1 MGQVGVQ
8 RPILRSSFDAVDF
21 SADSAYNAGITHIQP
36 NPSMGAGPRHLV
48 CIAGSSIGI
57 YTKDG
62 AMQRGASLADFFSS
76 LHPLRDPLEPKAI
89 YDQFSGR
96 FLVMAIDRSDT
107 LLGDSTNTSRILLAV
122 SVTDNP
128 IAGWWFVAIDSKLTV
143 AGLEMAAEYPDLA
156 VSAGNVF
163 LCTDMFTLSYPRE
176 CGGLRLFIIEKGEI
190 GGFYDGGPAV
200 VGAYAPFSDTLVVD
214 IPRDRLVKM
223 HGAPQY
229 AGEMFLVSYSPVRG
243 SDEGD
248 RLMVTSINVQPQHSV
263 SFWARELAV
272 GNHDV
277 GLDLPDAP
285 QLGTDLTLSTF
296 GKFVYDAV
304 WRSEVL
310 YVTTTETPIS
320 GPDVTQAT
328 VHWFAIDTYNTPFL
342 TLTGSGDVGGEDI
355 AAGTFTCYPSLS
367 VDHSNNLAIGF
378 AASGSELYP
387 GAYFTAGLANDSG
400 RVYGGSGVLREGLE
414 YYDRSLDPADPGAPS
429 SWGLHTTTCV
439 DPTDGSFWFYNTYAG
454 RRGMAVA
461 DSAGARR
468 RRLALRYRGR
478 PRGIAQPA
486 HRSQ

>member
-1 MGQVGVQ
+1 MKQHCPTFTAVLIGVFGAAFCCRDSMGQVGVQ

-229 AGEMFLVSYSPVRG
+229 
-243 SDEGD
+243 
-248 RLMVTSINVQPQHSV
+248 
-263 SFWARELAV
+263 
-272 GNHDV
+272 
-277 GLDLPDAP
+277 
-285 QLGTDLTLSTF
+285 
-296 GKFVYDAV
+296 
-304 WRSEVL
+304 
-310 YVTTTETPIS
+310 
-320 GPDVTQAT
+320 
-328 VHWFAIDTYNTPFL
+328 
-342 TLTGSGDVGGEDI
+342 
-355 AAGTFTCYPSLS
+355 C
-367 VDHSNNLAIGF
+367 
-378 AASGSELYP
+378 
-387 GAYFTAGLANDSG
+387 
-400 RVYGGSGVLREGLE
+400 
-414 YYDRSLDPADPGAPS
+414 
-429 SWGLHTTTCV
+429 
-439 DPTDGSFWFYNTYAG
+439 AG
-454 RRGMAVA
+454 RWKSRCWT
-461 DSAGARR
+461 
-468 RRLALRYRGR
+468 R
-478 PRGIAQPA
+478 P
-486 HRSQ
+486 S